1 MNKNRSQ
8 AEVSITETPKVQ
20 QTIPEARAT
29 TQFETGKETKT
40 NEEPQKSSRVEERK
54 EQKLKKSLETQLQLQ
69 PLKID
74 ASEFEGFAKGYCDK
88 LTPQMRDS
96 FYDVPTL
103 FKKMEEG
110 YERHY
115 LKIIAYHDGKKMAHG
130 LACVNV
136 D

>member
-1 MNKNRSQ
+1 
-8 AEVSITETPKVQ
+8 
-20 QTIPEARAT
+20 
-29 TQFETGKETKT
+29 
-40 NEEPQKSSRVEERK
+40 
-54 EQKLKKSLETQLQLQ
+54 
-69 PLKID
+69 
-74 ASEFEGFAKGYCDK
+74 
-88 LTPQMRDS
+88 MRES